1 MQPHQ
6 KHILWPQKHTE
17 SQVPSCILRAKKEP
31 GSQPL
36 QAGKIKI
43 KTKDYLACPLMTG
56 LITDLE
62 DVFRPSLPP
71 AFTPTAHSVS
81 SYQQLPPKDKTK
93 PFSAHQFAVRVQGAQ
108 QLPEPW
114 HWSAAKPD
122 FPEQGRDCAET
133 RGRGKKTPN
142 KPQTKNHHTTKTKQT
157 NPRNPLNPFPYHW
170 KNTKAENLIKL
181 QQARVRI
188 LHCNAAPI

>member
-1 MQPHQ
+1 MQGRGRAGLGQREGNRGKCELRKGTCKGKRYMQPHQ

-62 DVFRPSLPP
+62 DVFRSSLPP
-71 AFTPTAHSVS
+71 ALTPTAHSVS
-81 SYQQLPPKDKTK
+81 TVTSSSPLKTRPNPSLPISLLWGFKGPNSCQSPDTGLLQSQTLRSREETVLKQGGGEKKSQTNPKQKTTTQQK
-93 PFSAHQFAVRVQGAQ
+93 
-108 QLPEPW
+108 
-114 HWSAAKPD
+114 
-122 FPEQGRDCAET
+122 
-133 RGRGKKTPN
+133 PN
-142 KPQTKNHHTTKTKQT
+142 KPTQETH
-157 NPRNPLNPFPYHW
+157 
-170 KNTKAENLIKL
+170 
-181 QQARVRI
+181 
-188 LHCNAAPI
+188 